1 MSTSKKIP
9 PPSTKVL
16 LNAFVLSVKLAKR
29 IDNDFYRD
37 SFNGLI
43 KICKDE
49 DGDRVIY
56 KSEEEN
62 TSSIVNSFETDG
74 CYLIETQHT
83 IYILNKDNTQV
94 EE

>member
-43 KICKDE
+43 KEI
-49 DGDRVIY
+49 VSALII
-56 KSEEEN
+56 
-62 TSSIVNSFETDG
+62 SISPSISFPS
-74 CYLIETQHT
+74 
-83 IYILNKDNTQV
+83 
-94 EE
+94 